1 MPKMVDVRP
10 EPPETEEPTM
20 HGNYGLRLCLNE
32 DVLEKL
38 GLDMP
43 MPIGAAVQITANAVV
58 VAGRMDG
65 DATSME
71 LQIVELG
78 LVRARKTTAGK
89 LYPSAQEAEDN

>member
-10 EPPETEEPTM
+10 EPQETEEPAM

-43 MPIGAAVQITANAVV
+43 LPIGATVQITANAVV
-58 VAGRMDG
+58 VAGRADG
-65 DATSME
+65 DMKSME
-71 LQIVELG
+71 LQVVEMG
-78 LVRARKTTAGK
+78 MDKPRKTAAGM
-89 LYPSAQEAEDN
+89 LYPSASEDD

>member
-10 EPPETEEPTM
+10 EPQETEGP
-20 HGNYGLRLCLNE
+20 GLVSNYGLRLCLNE

-43 MPIGAAVQITANAVV
+43 LPIGATVQITANAVV

-78 LVRARKTTAGK
+78 LDKARKTAAGK
-89 LYPSAQEAEDN
+89 LYPSAQEAEDD

>member
-10 EPPETEEPTM
+10 EPPEQEGPAM
-20 HGNYGLRLCLNE
+20 AASNYGLRLCLNE

-43 MPIGAAVQITANAVV
+43 LPIGVTVQITANAVV
-58 VAGRMDG
+58 VAGRADG
-65 DATSME
+65 DMTSME

-78 LVRARKTTAGK
+78 LGTARKTATGK
-89 LYPSAQEAEDN
+89 LYPSAQEDD